1 MSQKP
6 KPITDITVNRK
17 AFHDYE
23 ILSTYEAGLELTGT
37 EIKSIR
43 EHAVNLKDSF
53 VLIRDGEAWVN
64 NMHISPYGHGNIF
77 NHDPTRKRRL
87 LLHKREILKL
97 SQAVQQKGLTIV
109 PTKLYIKGKYA
120 KLEIAVARGK
130 KLHDKKAA
138 LKERDIK
145 RDMDKEIKD
154 FRS

>member
-1 MSQKP
+1 MSQKQ
-6 KPITDITVNRK
+6 KAIIEITVNRK
-17 AFHDYE
+17 AYHEYE
-23 ILSTYEAGLELTGT
+23 MLSTYEAGVELTGT

-43 EHAVNLKDSF
+43 ERAVNLKDSF
-53 VLIRDGEAWVN
+53 ILIRDGEAWIH

-97 SQAVQQKGLTIV
+97 SQNVQQKGLTII

-120 KLEIAVARGK
+120 KLEIALARGK
-130 KLHDKKAA
+130 KLHDKKAT

-145 RDMDKEIKD
+145 RDMDREIRN
-154 FRS
+154 FR

>member
-1 MSQKP
+1 MSQAK
-6 KPITDITVNRK
+6 KTIIEITVNRK
-17 AFHDYE
+17 AYHDYE
-23 ILSTYEAGLELTGT
+23 MLSTYEAGIELTGT

-43 EHAVNLKDSF
+43 DHAVNLKDSF
-53 VLIRDGEAWVN
+53 VLIRDGEAWVH

-109 PTKLYIKGKYA
+109 PIKLYIKGKYA

-130 KLHDKKAA
+130 KLHDKKSA

-145 RDMDKEIKD
+145 RDMDREIRN
-154 FRS
+154 FR

>member
-1 MSQKP
+1 MSEKT
-6 KPITDITVNRK
+6 KKIIEIAVNRK
-17 AFHDYE
+17 AYHDYD
-23 ILSTYEAGLELTGT
+23 ILSTYEAGIELTGT

-53 VLIRDGEAWVN
+53 VFIRDGEAWVN

-97 SQAVQQKGLTIV
+97 FQAIQQKGLTIV

-120 KLEIAVARGK
+120 KLEIALARGK

-138 LKERDIK
+138 IKERDIK
-145 RDMDKEIKD
+145 REMDREI
-154 FRS
+154 RNY